1 VFENTTEDYCNAPRP
16 YLHRSNVT
24 K

>member
-16 YLHRSNVT
+16 YLHRSDIT

>member
-1 VFENTTEDYCNAPRP
+1 VFENTTEDYCNAPRS
-16 YLHRSNVT
+16 YLHRSDIT